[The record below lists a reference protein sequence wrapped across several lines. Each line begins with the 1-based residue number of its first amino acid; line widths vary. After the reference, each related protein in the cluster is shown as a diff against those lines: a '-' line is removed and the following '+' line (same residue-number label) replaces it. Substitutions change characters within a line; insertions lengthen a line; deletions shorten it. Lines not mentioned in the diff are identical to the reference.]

1 MDKGTKAVKGDCKL
15 WPEELARGNRG
26 KWGWRRLQ
34 ESRCGVELRAQVRVP
49 ITHPQRDAQ

>member
-1 MDKGTKAVKGDCKL
+1 MDKGTKTVKGDCKL

>member
-15 WPEELARGNRG
+15 GPEELARESRG

-34 ESRCGVELRAQVRVP
+34 ESRYREELRAWFKVP
-49 ITHPQRDAQ
+49 ITHPPRYAQ